1 MAIIIAAKRH
11 GFRRCGIAHS
21 SEPTLYRDDHFT
33 AAQLQALGKDPQLV
47 VSYVDADL
55 DDQQELLNDTAPNPL
70 PAQAGIT
77 RESALPRL
85 GQADPA
91 AMGDAGPNLQ
101 DGASL
106 GLNLPPLAGGEIDLG
121 IEGLWDEAFKED
133 TDRHAA
139 RLVAELWDEAL
150 AEEAQRETA
159 KVKAEPKPKKATAK
173 TGSLD
178 K

>member
-33 AAQLQALGKDPQLV
+33 SAQLQALAQDPQLV
-47 VSYVDADL
+47 VSYADADL
-55 DDQQELLNDTAPNPL
+55 DDQKELLNGTSPIQEAS
-70 PAQAGIT
+70 IT
-77 RESALPRL
+77 SESALQSL

-91 AMGDAGPNLQ
+91 AMGNAGPNLQ
-101 DGASL
+101 GGASL

-121 IEGLWDEAFKED
+121 IEALWGEALLEDAQRSAVKLAAETEALWDEAFAED
-133 TDRHAA
+133 
-139 RLVAELWDEAL
+139 
-150 AEEAQRETA
+150 AQREAA
-159 KVKAEPKPKKATAK
+159 KVKATDKPKKTTGK
-173 TGSLD
+173 TGVVD